1 MVKPIK
7 IRNRAVGE
15 NNPVFIVAELS
26 ANHNQNYDVAVKT
39 IKAAK
44 EAGADA
50 IKLQTYTADT
60 ITINCANKHFQIKHG
75 TKWDGQTL
83 HQLYQKAYTPW
94 EWQPKLKK
102 VAEELKLL
110 LFSSP
115 FDKTAVDFLEEMNVP
130 AYKVASPEITDI
142 PLIEYIASKGKPVF
156 ISTGVATLKDIEQAV
171 DVCRKKGNNK
181 IILLKCT
188 SEYPT
193 PMEEVNLKTMQD
205 MAKRFNAV
213 VGISDHTLG
222 ISVPIAAVALGA
234 KVIEKHFIL
243 DRKAGGVDS
252 FFSLE
257 PKEFKDMVTSIR
269 EVEKA
274 LGKASYKLTKEMKK
288 SRDFKRSLFITENV
302 KAGEVLTQQNVR
314 SIRPGCGL
322 PPKYLKDALGKKAK
336 KSIKK
341 GTPLNW
347 GLIK

>member
-1 MVKPIK
+1 
-7 IRNRAVGE
+7 
-15 NNPVFIVAELS
+15 
-26 ANHNQNYDVAVKT
+26 
-39 IKAAK
+39 
-44 EAGADA
+44 
-50 IKLQTYTADT
+50 
-60 ITINCANKHFQIKHG
+60 
-75 TKWDGQTL
+75 
-83 HQLYQKAYTPW
+83 
-94 EWQPKLKK
+94 
-102 VAEELKLL
+102 
-110 LFSSP
+110 
-115 FDKTAVDFLEEMNVP
+115 MNVP